1 METGRRTTVQRS
13 SEKEGKEW
21 TTGRHCWLGQ
31 EQVESSRQEIIQ
43 WYHEYEIYATNIRF
57 AQTSGGAPTIHAPR
71 RQCRIG
77 GRNHHPQ
84 PLRHGH
90 GSGHVRYHYHGTTF
104 VWRVSSR
111 RRTNVST
118 IRGGRGAQRRHT
130 ETQAVRQVV
139 VQICFCFVKST
150 CGTSR
155 DFTFVWLFLASLR
168 PESHPLETFPRAH
181 RRFTEQ
187 LLGMPGAIMD
197 KGFQRSRSVRRVSAY
212 GFTCQFKVLALL
224 SFRFLNATVNSI
236 FPRETDHGDIS
247 RISIQCLSPISSP
260 SIHNKVVKC

>member
-31 EQVESSRQEIIQ
+31 EQVESSRQETIQ

-57 AQTSGGAPTIHAPR
+57 AQTSGGAPAAHAPR

-150 CGTSR
+150 CGTSM
-155 DFTFVWLFLASLR
+155 DFTLSFGCFLPACDPSR
-168 PESHPLETFPRAH
+168 IRSRHFHGRTSVIVCMQEV
-181 RRFTEQ
+181 TEQ
-187 LLGMPGAIMD
+187 QLLMMPGAIMD
-197 KGFQRSRSVRRVSAY
+197 KGFQRSRSVRKYSVY
-212 GFTCQFKVLALL
+212 GC
-224 SFRFLNATVNSI
+224 I
-236 FPRETDHGDIS
+236 G
-247 RISIQCLSPISSP
+247 
-260 SIHNKVVKC
+260 